1 MTIASKSGGL
11 ILKNGAL
18 ARSCGCC
25 CPCGSTLPCSDPADE
40 GTWSPPPGEWGDTS
54 LIGETGSVRHGAG
67 LLAENWT
74 FATRE
79 EAGPGSTWF
88 FYGSPGTSLADPGFQ
103 GASVEQRQDW
113 GNLCNWYSFK
123 STAPEAG
130 RNNVGTSLL
139 RRATRL
145 PDENATVHI
154 YSTVSTANVGPQTVR
169 RAYFWADGP
178 NSVFASP
185 TCDITCNGT
194 IEGITSASCGALFY
208 NRINLGRIAGG
219 AVLMGTSI
227 DTVLMS
233 QEALSANGGNATAP
247 NYNNSTGEIVG
258 DALFCGNSQ
267 NMAVVTGTA
276 YFYGRRAVNGVK
288 SVFPAGLGYVSN
300 GAVFWGG
307 NNIGIVDGGAVF
319 RSWPGNPA
327 GVVTGNQQSFFP
339 NPVRNGIINGGA
351 LFLDN
356 TANSGEVYNGAVFR
370 NQSFNTG
377 GGLTGFV
384 FGGAVFQDSAENRGV
399 VSGGAEFFDNSRNTS
414 TGEVS
419 GGATF
424 NDDSCST
431 RAFNSGPNSGTF
443 ATHPTEPPV
452 CNGTAPPRSATPTP
466 TCGCG

>member
-1 MTIASKSGGL
+1 V
-11 ILKNGAL
+11 
-18 ARSCGCC
+18 
-25 CPCGSTLPCSDPADE
+25 DE
-40 GTWSPPPGEWGDTS
+40 GTWSPPLGEWEDTS
-54 LIGETGSVRHGAG
+54 LIGEAGSVRHGAG

-103 GASVEQRQDW
+103 GASVEQQQDW

-130 RNNVGTSLL
+130 RSNVGASLL

-169 RAYFWADGP
+169 RAYFWAGGDVTY
-178 NSVFASP
+178 SASP
-185 TCDITCNGT
+185 QCDVTCTGT
-194 IEGITSASCGALFY
+194 IEGITSAACGAVFY

-219 AVLMGTSI
+219 AAFFGTR
-227 DTVLMS
+227 
-233 QEALSANGGNATAP
+233 ALFGAADPPDNRVICNGGNGTAP

-258 DALFCGNSQ
+258 DALFCGNAQ
-267 NMAVVTGTA
+267 NLASVTGTA
-276 YFYGRRAVNGVK
+276 YFYGRRAVNGIRAVD
-288 SVFPAGLGYVSN
+288 VIGLGYVSN

-319 RSWPGNPA
+319 RFWSGTTLI
-327 GVVTGNQQSFFP
+327 GGVTGNQQSFFP
-339 NPVRNGIINGGA
+339 NPVRVGLVNGGA
-351 LFLDN
+351 VFLDN
-356 TANSGEVYNGAVFR
+356 TANSGNVYDGAVFR
-370 NQSFNTG
+370 NESVNAGGTVTG
-377 GGLTGFV
+377 QV
-384 FGGAVFQDSAENRGV
+384 FGGAVFEDSSENRGV
-399 VSGGAEFFDNSRNTS
+399 ISGGAEFFDNSRNTS

-431 RAFNSGPNSGTF
+431 RSFFFAGAPNNDTF
-443 ATHPTEPPV
+443 ATHPTEPPI
-452 CNGTAPPRSATPTP
+452 CNGTALPRSATPTP

>member
-1 MTIASKSGGL
+1 V
-11 ILKNGAL
+11 
-18 ARSCGCC
+18 
-25 CPCGSTLPCSDPADE
+25 DE
-40 GTWSPPPGEWGDTS
+40 GTWNPPPGEWGDTS

-103 GASVEQRQDW
+103 GASVEQQQDW

-130 RNNVGTSLL
+130 RDNVGTSLL

-169 RAYFWADGP
+169 RAYFWPEGQR
-178 NSVFASP
+178 SVFAST
-185 TCDITCNGT
+185 TCDITCTGT

-219 AVLMGTSI
+219 AAFIGMFI
-227 DTVLMS
+227 NTVNFL
-233 QEALSANGGNATAP
+233 ELVVCANGGNATAP
-247 NYNNSTGEIVG
+247 NYDNSTGEVVG
-258 DALFCGNSQ
+258 DALFCGNAQ
-267 NMAVVTGTA
+267 NLSVVTGTA
-276 YFYGRRAVNGVK
+276 YFYGRRARNGVA
-288 SVFPAGLGYVSN
+288 SQDFPIGLGYVSN

-307 NNIGIVDGGAVF
+307 NNVGIVDGGSVF
-319 RSWPGNPA
+319 RSWSGNPV

-339 NPVRNGIINGGA
+339 NPVRVGVVSGGA
-351 LFLDN
+351 LFFDN
-356 TANSGEVYNGAVFR
+356 SV
-370 NQSFNTG
+370 NTG
-377 GGLTGFV
+377 QV
-384 FGGAVFQDSAENRGV
+384 FGGAVFNDEAQNRFTV
-399 VSGGAEFFDNSRNTS
+399 EGGA
-414 TGEVS
+414 V
-419 GGATF
+419 F
-424 NDDSCST
+424 NDDACST
-431 RAFNSGPNSGTF
+431 VTFGTPPYF
-443 ATHPTEPPV
+443 GTSPTEPPV